1 MKAFRKTKIVCTVGP
16 ASSSPEVLKSLIEA
30 GLDVARINF
39 SHGTQ
44 EDHAA
49 TISRIREICGNTW
62 HNVAILQ
69 DLCGPKIRVG
79 AMEGGTVHLEAGQ
92 SFVLTSEER
101 VGDAT
106 GAHVSYARL
115 ADEVPQGS
123 SILID
128 DGLLELT
135 AEAVVPPRIHCRVIV
150 GGPLSSHKGVN
161 FPGVSLSIPALT
173 DKDRE
178 DVLFGLAHGVDL
190 VALSFVQRP
199 EDIFAL
205 KDVMNAAGRTVP
217 IIAKIEMAAAL
228 EHLQE
233 IIDVSDG
240 VMVAR
245 GDLGVETPMERL
257 PLVQKQ
263 IIEMAREQGK
273 PVITAT
279 QMLDSMIRN
288 PRPTRAEVTDVANA
302 IFDGTD
308 AVMLSAETA
317 SGAWPLQ
324 AVEVMARIALTTEA
338 ALPYAHILT
347 APVKTHGILD
357 VISLAACE
365 MAEEIEAK
373 AIVVFTSSGRSVRK
387 IASYR
392 PRAPILALT
401 DDPQVARQM
410 RLSWGV
416 LPQVVEAQT
425 NTDQFIHLAES
436 TALATHMFH
445 EGDLVVLSAGFPMG
459 VPGSTNTLQVRV
471 LGRMFLRGRALGPA
485 DAVRGRLTLV
495 RDVASPPPLAAGDVL
510 AFTRWSPD
518 LERLLDGAAAVVF
531 ATDSLPRS
539 GETVLTKRSLPI
551 LVGVA
556 GVFDAFRGGEMVTVD
571 ATRGIMFV

>member
-1 MKAFRKTKIVCTVGP
+1 MKEFRKTKIVCTLGP
-16 ASSSPEVLKSLIEA
+16 ASRSPEVLKKLIDA

-39 SHGTQ
+39 SHGTR

-49 TISRIREICGNTW
+49 TIRTIREICGNTW
-62 HNVAILQ
+62 HSVAILQ

-79 AMEGGTVHLEAGQ
+79 NIAGGIVQLKAGQ
-92 SFVLTSEER
+92 TFVLTSAER
-101 VGDAT
+101 VGDVT
-106 GAHVSYARL
+106 GAHVSYERL
-115 ADEVPQGS
+115 ADEVPEGA

-128 DGLLELT
+128 DGLLELV
-135 AEAVVPPRIHCRVIV
+135 AEKVAPPEIRCRVIV
-150 GGPLSSHKGVN
+150 GGPLSSRKGVN
-161 FPGVSLSIPALT
+161 FPGVTLSIPALT
-173 DKDRE
+173 EKDRE
-178 DVLFGLAHGVDL
+178 DVLFGLSQGVDL

-205 KDVMNAAGRTVP
+205 KEVMNAAGRSVP

-228 EHLQE
+228 EHLQG
-233 IIDVSDG
+233 IIDVADG

-263 IIEMAREQGK
+263 IIDMAREQGK

-302 IFDGTD
+302 ILDGTD

-317 SGAWPLQ
+317 SGAWPVQ
-324 AVEVMARIALTTEA
+324 AVEVMSRIAFTTEG
-338 ALPYAHILT
+338 ALPYTNILT
-347 APVKTHGILD
+347 APTKGRGILD

-365 MAEEIEAK
+365 MAEEIGAK
-373 AIVVFTSSGRSVRK
+373 ALVVFSTSGRSVRK

-401 DDPQVARQM
+401 DDPQVARQL

-416 LPQVVEAQT
+416 LPQEVDAQT
-425 NTDQFIHLAES
+425 NTDHFIHLAES
-436 TALATHMFH
+436 KALATELFD

-471 LGRMFLRGRALGPA
+471 LGRMFLRGQAFGPA
-485 DAVRGRLTLV
+485 EAVRGRLTLV
-495 RDVASPPPLAAGDVL
+495 RDGAPPPSVQEGDVL
-510 AFTRWSPD
+510 AFSRWNPE
-518 LERLLDGAAAVVF
+518 LESLLDGAAAAVF
-531 ATDSLPRS
+531 ATDCLPRG
-539 GETVLTKRSLPI
+539 GEAALYRRSLPH

-556 GVFDAFRGGEMVTVD
+556 GVFDAFHGGEMVTVD
-571 ATRGIMFV
+571 GTRGIIFV